1 MSDRE
6 RYRSETQPER
16 REAESELLD
25 AALRKI
31 ITAIVI
37 AAALIALA
45 IYSRPGPPRY
55 QAVATPDGRILRVD
69 TRKGTILACDG
80 DQCWT
85 VVRHGQHLARNP
97 GRPALPQPAAPAP
110 QPAPAPAA
118 AAPAQ
123 PAPAAR

>member
-6 RYRSETQPER
+6 RYRPAPEPER
-16 REAESELLD
+16 RDAEAELID
-25 AALRKI
+25 GALRKI

-55 QAVATPDGRILRVD
+55 QAVAAPDGRIIRVD

-85 VVRHGQHLARNP
+85 VVRSGQHLAHNP
-97 GRPALPQPAAPAP
+97 GRPALPAPAAPAP
-110 QPAPAPAA
+110 RPAPAAAPAPAPAPAA
-118 AAPAQ
+118 PTH
-123 PAPAAR
+123 

>member
-6 RYRSETQPER
+6 RYRSAPEPER
-16 REAESELLD
+16 RDAEAELID

-31 ITAIVI
+31 ITAMVI

-45 IYSRPGPPRY
+45 IYWRPGPPRY
-55 QAVATPDGRILRVD
+55 QAVAAPDGRILRVD
-69 TRKGTILACDG
+69 TRNGTILACDG

-97 GRPALPQPAAPAP
+97 GRAALPAPAAPVAP
-110 QPAPAPAA
+110 PAPAPAPAPAA
-118 AAPAQ
+118 
-123 PAPAAR
+123 R